1 MQVTRRSPACRSAS
15 GLRRHKPEGTV
26 LVSARLSVIGST
38 VLLLVACTGPGAT
51 GPTGTPSPSATTSH
65 VQLKAPEDIAV
76 APDGTLYVS
85 DYEGGYVFRLQ
96 PDGSLVIIAGTGKP
110 GEGGDARS
118 AIKATLSGPSGLALD
133 RSGNLFVAD
142 AQGQRVRRIDPG
154 GIITTV
160 AGNGFQRFSG
170 DGGPATAA
178 SLDSPLG
185 LVFDN
190 TGALYVGDRGNN
202 RVRRID
208 QSGTISSLDDS
219 ALPAPAWRPGYLAM
233 DSAGNLYVS
242 DIGGLGFGGG
252 CRIVRASPAGELSV
266 VAGTGTCGFKGD
278 SGPAI
283 AAELDDPEGLAFD
296 SVGNLYVSDSKN
308 QRIRRIGRNGVIKTV
323 AGTGF
328 AGDSGDGGLGSQAQ
342 LNNVFGIG
350 IGPGDTLYIAE
361 GGGHR
366 VRLLQLSTDIIT
378 TVTR

>member
-1 MQVTRRSPACRSAS
+1 
-15 GLRRHKPEGTV
+15 
-26 LVSARLSVIGST
+26 
-38 VLLLVACTGPGAT
+38 
-51 GPTGTPSPSATTSH
+51 
-65 VQLKAPEDIAV
+65 
-76 APDGTLYVS
+76 
-85 DYEGGYVFRLQ
+85 
-96 PDGSLVIIAGTGKP
+96 
-110 GEGGDARS
+110 
-118 AIKATLSGPSGLALD
+118 
-133 RSGNLFVAD
+133 VAD

-154 GIITTV
+154 GIITTF

-219 ALPAPAWRPGYLAM
+219 ALPAPA
-233 DSAGNLYVS
+233 SAGNLYVS

-252 CRIVRASPAGELSV
+252 CRIVRASPARQLSV

-278 SGPAI
+278 GGPAI

-296 SVGNLYVSDSKN
+296 SAGNLYVSDSKN
-308 QRIRRIGRNGVIKTV
+308 QRIRRIGRNGVITTV
-323 AGTGF
+323 AGTSI
-328 AGDSGDGGLGSQAQ
+328 AGDSGDGGLGTEAE

-350 IGPGDTLYIAE
+350 IGPWDKLYIAE

>member
-1 MQVTRRSPACRSAS
+1 MQVTSKVPSS
-15 GLRRHKPEGTV
+15 L
-26 LVSARLSVIGST
+26 IGSIA
-38 VLLLVACTGPGAT
+38 LLLVACAGPGGTA
-51 GPTGTPSPSATTSH
+51 PTGTPSPSATSSH

-76 APDGTLYVS
+76 AADGTVYLS

-96 PDGSLVIIAGTGKP
+96 PDGSLVIIAGTGKS
-110 GEGGDARS
+110 GEGGDGRS

-154 GIITTV
+154 GIITTF

-185 LVFDN
+185 LVFDK

-208 QSGTISSLDDS
+208 QNGTISSLDS
-219 ALPAPAWRPGYLAM
+219 STLPAPAWRPGYLAV
-233 DSAGNLYVS
+233 DSAGDLYVS

-252 CRIVRASPAGELSV
+252 CRIVRVSRAGVLSV

-278 SGPAI
+278 GGPAT

-296 SVGNLYVSDSKN
+296 SAGNLYVSDSKN
-308 QRIRRIGRNGVIKTV
+308 QRIRRIDGHGVITTV
-323 AGTGF
+323 AGTGI
-328 AGDSGDGGLGSQAQ
+328 AGFSGDGALGTKAQ
-342 LNNVFGIG
+342 LNNAFGIG
-350 IGPGDTLYIAE
+350 IAPGDKLYIAE
-361 GGGHR
+361 GGGSR
-366 VRLLQLSTDIIT
+366 VRLLQLSNGIIT